1 MFNSIY
7 ENYYGE
13 NKEIYGIIAIIILC
27 FILLIGINFAAFLT
41 VDSDVEYVSEAVV
54 TKVDSY
60 KRSHFSYFQTYK
72 VYAVSENGDVY
83 TDEIS
88 ETEYATINIG
98 DVVKFK
104 VNEVTN
110 CFGRTI
116 KSKYSQ

>member
-1 MFNSIY
+1 MFNSIF
-7 ENYYGE
+7 ENYYGD
-13 NKEIYGIIAIIILC
+13 NKEIYGLITIIILC
-27 FILLIGINFAAFLT
+27 FILLIGFNFAAFVT

-54 TKVDSY
+54 TKVESY
-60 KRSHFSYFQTYK
+60 KRFYWSYFHTYK
-72 VYAVSENGDVY
+72 VYAVSENGDIY
-83 TDEIS
+83 SDEIS